1 MSERSSPNKMS
12 ISSITSSDSTS
23 NGKNDSP
30 NSKMSVSIK
39 KNKNL
44 DNSLADADNLDGDNV
59 QVADADSNFITKLPG
74 VTIKSYDFFGT
85 YVGLEAAKAAIDQ
98 GLIGTIKIS

>member
-1 MSERSSPNKMS
+1 MSNKSSPNKMS
-12 ISSITSSDSTS
+12 ISSITTSDSTS
-23 NGKNDSP
+23 SSKNDSP

-39 KNKNL
+39 KNNQL

>member
-1 MSERSSPNKMS
+1 MSNKSSPNKMS
-12 ISSITSSDSTS
+12 ISSITTSDSTS
-23 NGKNDSP
+23 SSKND
-30 NSKMSVSIK
+30 SVSIK
-39 KNKNL
+39 KNNQL

-98 GLIGTIKIS
+98 GLIGTIKISIIIL